1 MRHLLLPLLL
11 VGALAAGCGSSGRL
25 SHGKL
30 LEQADAICAKA
41 HAADAKLP
49 APHVDADVV
58 PHLSRLI
65 AIAQNEHAELAALKP
80 GKDDAKPYAE
90 LLARLEKTIQ
100 LTTRVR
106 AAAKAKQTLRAKV
119 LIAEVVRSN
128 KDAQSFAA
136 GFGLTVCSKSAS

>member
-1 MRHLLLPLLL
+1 MRLVCTLLL
-11 VGALAAGCGSSGRL
+11 VGVLMAGCGSSGRL

-30 LEQADAICAKA
+30 VERADAICAKA
-41 HAADAKLP
+41 HAADEKLP

-58 PHLSRLI
+58 PHLGRLI
-65 AIAQNEHAELAALKP
+65 AIAKQEHTDLAALKP
-80 GKDDAKPYAE
+80 SKDDATAYAE
-90 LLARLEKTIQ
+90 LLARLERTIK
-100 LTTRVR
+100 LTERVR

-136 GFGLTVCSKSAS
+136 GFGLTVCSKSAA